1 MWFTDQS
8 GNYLSSAF
16 DTASGTSTALQS
28 LEPSFH
34 QDLNGDGVIGLATAD
49 SSPHFVYEGIDAD
62 GAQLYDV
69 TWNTS
74 GLHPFAVRVLTPDHP
89 STNYQHSFLYAL
101 PVEAGLAQSTYGSG
115 LHELQQL
122 DVQNQYNA
130 TIIEPIFP
138 IDSWYADNPN
148 DTSID
153 FETFM
158 ATFLPTWVESHF
170 STTGTEE
177 NLLIGFSKSGYG
189 ALDLLLKHPDVFN
202 AAAAWDFPGDMTA
215 YDTFGSS
222 SSADYGTEPISKTT
236 IGWIISLLTLGKG
249 RSQLRIGSGFL
260 RDHVFQNQV
269 ADFDALLTSDGVLH
283 TLGMQTNDA
292 HNWYGGWLSAA
303 VTGLYGLV

>member
-1 MWFTDQS
+1 M
-8 GNYLSSAF
+8 
-16 DTASGTSTALQS
+16 
-28 LEPSFH
+28 
-34 QDLNGDGVIGLATAD
+34 IGLATTD
-49 SSPHFVYEGIDAD
+49 SSPHFVYQGIDAD

-69 TWNTS
+69 TWDTS
-74 GLHPFAVRVLTPDHP
+74 GLHPFAVRVLTPDHS

-122 DVQNQYNA
+122 NVQNQYNA

-148 DTSID
+148 DASIG

-189 ALDLLLKHPDVFN
+189 ALDLLLKHPDVFD

-215 YDTFGSS
+215 YDSFGSS
-222 SSADYGTEPISKTT
+222 SSANYGTDTNFQNNYRLDNAFINTWKGPFTTQDRIWISE
-236 IGWIISLLTLGKG
+236 
-249 RSQLRIGSGFL
+249 GS
-260 RDHVFQNQV
+260 VFQNQV
-269 ADFDALLTSDGVLH
+269 ADFDNLLTSDGILH
-283 TLGMQTNDA
+283 TLGMQTNDP
-292 HNWYGGWLSAA
+292 HDWYGGWLSAA
-303 VTGLYGLV
+303 LTGLYGLV